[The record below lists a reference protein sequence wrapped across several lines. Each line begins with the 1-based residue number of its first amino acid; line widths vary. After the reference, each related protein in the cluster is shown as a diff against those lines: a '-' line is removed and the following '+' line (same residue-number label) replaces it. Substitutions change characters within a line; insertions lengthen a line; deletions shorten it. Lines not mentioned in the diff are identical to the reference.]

1 LRREDVFVRRAVPHF
16 LALAGASAA
25 VLAAALAHA
34 QPAVRQQLRPAFE
47 DTDQYPRFQAPRR
60 AVRRDTRPGDV
71 SPSTDPQPRSYATAA
86 GSGAGTTGFVS
97 TNAKRRPLT
106 RRKGF
111 GPSSGSG
118 APSLGQSAAPTPLSL
133 TPPGIN
139 PMTGLPTASGATSSS
154 TLGTTSSTASSASSS
169 TASKTGSQPPAA
181 KPAIAPPVQASP
193 PPPRNPLLRIPDG
206 TATGDPLGT
215 VSTAQMTQQQVTLL
229 RRRVT
234 PEEDAY
240 AQLGLRTG
248 AFLVLP
254 AIETI
259 GGYDTNPA
267 RTPNGRGSAFITVA
281 PELLAKSDWTRHE
294 VTATLRGSY
303 TAYGATPE
311 LDRPAFDGKVTGRL
325 DVTRDTALLGE
336 GTLVVGTDNPGSPNV
351 QAGLSRFPIYTT
363 LGGSLGLL
371 QRFNR
376 LEFAVKGTAERTEY
390 QDSVFTDGTTQ
401 SNKDRDFNRYAIL
414 MRTSY
419 DLMPGIKPFVE
430 AGVDTRQYDLQFDSS
445 GLQRDSNGWT
455 VRAGST
461 LSFHRLLTGEFAV
474 GYLQRNYVDPTLQPI
489 QGPTLDAALVYAF
502 SALTNLKLTAN
513 TLVTET
519 TVPGTSGV
527 FTRNVGFEVEHAF
540 RRWLIG
546 AVKFNYG
553 ADDYVGSPRKDDR
566 YAISGTLIY
575 KLNRMMQLK
584 AELREEWLRSTVPTA
599 EYTATVMLL
608 GMRLQR

>member
-1 LRREDVFVRRAVPHF
+1 LRREDVFVRRAVSHF
-16 LALAGASAA
+16 LALASASAA
-25 VLAAALAHA
+25 VLAAALAYA
-34 QPAVRQQLRPAFE
+34 QPAARQGLRPAFE
-47 DTDQYPRFQAPRR
+47 DADQYPRLETPRR
-60 AVRRDTRPGDV
+60 PARRDTRPAGPNAGNSD
-71 SPSTDPQPRSYATAA
+71 TQPQSYASAP
-86 GSGAGTTGFVS
+86 GSGAGTTGFIS
-97 TNAKRRPLT
+97 TNAKRRLLA
-106 RRKGF
+106 RRKGLT
-111 GPSSGSG
+111 
-118 APSLGQSAAPTPLSL
+118 APLAQDPATPAPLSL

-139 PMTGLPTASGATSSS
+139 PATGLPVTSA
-154 TLGTTSSTASSASSS
+154 TTSSTVSSTASS
-169 TASKTGSQPPAA
+169 TASKTGSQPPATKQA
-181 KPAIAPPVQASP
+181 TAAPPPAAP
-193 PPPRNPLLRIPDG
+193 PPPRNRLLRIPDG
-206 TATGDPLGT
+206 TATGDPTGT
-215 VSTAQMTQQQVTLL
+215 VSTAQMTQQQALLL

-254 AIETI
+254 AVETI

-267 RTPNGRGSAFITVA
+267 RTPNGRASSFVTVA

-325 DVTRDTALLGE
+325 DVTRETALLGE
-336 GTLVVGTDNPGSPNV
+336 GTFIVGTDNPGSPNV

-390 QDSVFTDGTTQ
+390 QDSVFTDGTSR
-401 SNKDRDFNRYAIL
+401 SNADRDFNRYAIL

-430 AGVDTRQYDLQFDSS
+430 AGVDTRQYDLQFDSF
-445 GLQRDSNGWT
+445 GLQRDSQGWM
-455 VRAGST
+455 VKAGST
-461 LSFHRLLTGEFAV
+461 LSFHRLLTGEFSV
-474 GYLQRNYVDPTLQPI
+474 GYLQRNYVDLTLQPI
-489 QGPTLDAALVYAF
+489 QGPTVDAALIYAF

-513 TLVTET
+513 TVVSET

-527 FTRNVGFEVEHAF
+527 FTRNVGVEVEHAF
-540 RRWLIG
+540 RRWLI
-546 AVKFNYG
+546 ASVKFNYG
-553 ADDYVGSPRKDDR
+553 VDDYVGSPRKDDR

-584 AELREEWLRSTVPTA
+584 AELREEWLRSSVPSA

-608 GMRLQR
+608 GLRLQR

>member
-1 LRREDVFVRRAVPHF
+1 MRRAVPHF
-16 LALAGASAA
+16 LALASASAA

-34 QPAVRQQLRPAFE
+34 QPAARQGLRPAFE
-47 DTDQYPRFQAPRR
+47 DTDQYPRLESPRR
-60 AVRRDTRPGDV
+60 PARRDTRPVGANAGNSDA
-71 SPSTDPQPRSYATAA
+71 QPGSYASPP

-97 TNAKRRPLT
+97 TNAKRRPPA
-106 RRKGF
+106 RRRGLAPEAAQTQ
-111 GPSSGSG
+111 GP
-118 APSLGQSAAPTPLSL
+118 APLSL
-133 TPPGIN
+133 TPPGISAT
-139 PMTGLPTASGATSSS
+139 TGLPVTSGTSSP
-154 TLGTTSSTASSASSS
+154 TTPGTMSSTVSS

-181 KPAIAPPVQASP
+181 KQASAPPVPAAP
-193 PPPRNPLLRIPDG
+193 APPRNPLLRIPDG
-206 TATGDPLGT
+206 TATGDPTGT
-215 VSTAQMTQQQVTLL
+215 INTAHMAQQQVTLL

-240 AQLGLRTG
+240 AALGLRTG

-254 AIETI
+254 AVETI

-267 RTPNGRGSAFITVA
+267 RTLNGRGSSFITVA
-281 PELLAKSDWTRHE
+281 PELLARSDWTRHE

-325 DVTRDTALLGE
+325 DVSRNTALIGE
-336 GTLVVGTDNPGSPNV
+336 GTFIVGTDNPGSPNV

-363 LGGSLGLL
+363 LGGSLGFI

-376 LEFAVKGTAERTEY
+376 VEVAVKGTAERTEY

-401 SNKDRDFNRYAIL
+401 SNADRDFNRYAIL

-430 AGVDTRQYDLQFDSS
+430 TGADTRRYDLQVDAG
-445 GLQRDSNGWT
+445 GLQRDSNGWN

-461 LSFHRLLTGEFAV
+461 FAFYRMLTGEIAV

-489 QGPTLDAALVYAF
+489 QGPTLDAALIYAF
-502 SALTNLKLTAN
+502 SALTNVKLTAS
-513 TLVTET
+513 TLVSET
-519 TVPGTSGV
+519 TVAGTSGV
-527 FTRNVGFEVEHAF
+527 FTHNAGIEVEHAF

-546 AVKFNYG
+546 SLKFNFG
-553 ADDYVGSPRKDDR
+553 VDNYVGSPRVDDR
-566 YAISGTLIY
+566 YAVSGTLIY

-584 AELREEWLRSTVPTA
+584 AELREEWLRSTVPSA
-599 EYTATVMLL
+599 DYTATVMLL